1 MPRGEYFGIAE
12 VSDVS
17 VVTSG
22 PYERYFESGGVR
34 YHHIFNPATGYPAQ
48 SDLASVTIISE
59 ESTDADALSTALFV
73 MGFERGIAL
82 LRELKNIEAVLVT
95 KKPEGTIVCVT
106 KGLSEAFILKDPD
119 MKIEPVAR

>member
-34 YHHIFNPATGYPAQ
+34 YHHIFDPSTGYPAR
-48 SDLASVTIISE
+48 SDLASVTVISE
-59 ESTDADALSTALFV
+59 DSTDADALSTALFV
-73 MGFERGIAL
+73 MGLERGVSL
-82 LRELKNIEAVLVT
+82 LRELKNIEAVLVA
-95 KKPEGTIVCVT
+95 KKTLGTTVYVT
-106 KGLSEAFILKDPD
+106 NGLGDGFILKDPD
-119 MKIEPVAR
+119 MKREPAVP